1 MFWNIFWSFQHS
13 KSVGILWGV
22 FTVCSAILNIVVFLQ
37 EEWVGETSTSKSPGH
52 FGLWRFCTV
61 LSHSSDSSSSSSSQ
75 PAEEVVCMGQLDNF
89 ASILSPAFRFELYP
103 VLMLIIHFL
112 FKKPKFVNW
121 IIINIQFIIF
131 RAATVFVGLAVIVGV
146 LSVMSL
152 LLFCF
157 MKSGTVFEVCGV
169 MQLLTGKSFELL
181 PNCIDWACSVDNWFY
196 MTLTHINS
204 LKIDYQCARH
214 LCARQ

>member
-1 MFWNIFWSFQHS
+1 M
-13 KSVGILWGV
+13 

-89 ASILSPAFRFELYP
+89 ASILSPAFRYTLYQ
-103 VLMLIIHFL
+103 VLMLMMHYLKRKICKLTYYQYL
-112 FKKPKFVNW
+112 FPH
-121 IIINIQFIIF
+121 F

-169 MQLLTGKSFELL
+169 MQLLTGKSFEIL
-181 PNCIDWACSVDNWFY
+181 PNCIYIYLRGERVL
-196 MTLTHINS
+196 LT
-204 LKIDYQCARH
+204 IDSI
-214 LCARQ
+214 